1 MPHPLPHQKEHT
13 LPELL
18 APAGSPRA
26 FRAAMAAGADAV
38 YLSGKRFGARSYAQ
52 NFTDEEIADAVVT
65 AHTWDV
71 KVYVTV
77 NTLIHDRELAAVG
90 EYLLWLY
97 SIGVD
102 AVLVQDLGVAAL
114 ARSIVPGLP
123 LHASTQMTI
132 HTADGV
138 RIAADQGFSRVVL
151 ARELSLDEVQ
161 GIGRE
166 TADLGIGLEVFVHGA
181 LCYCYSGQCLLSSV
195 IGGRSGNRGMCAQP
209 CRKPYTMVTG
219 VPDAYGRPVKLQESP
234 LPDRYLLSPKDL
246 CTYPYLDRLVQ
257 SPVISLKIEG
267 RMKSPEYVATVVSIY
282 RRALDGI
289 ASGTWTLQDSDMQ
302 DLAVAFNREF
312 TRGYLFGERHNALM
326 GRKQPDNRGLL
337 IGTVTGY
344 DTRSGDVTIRPSVQ
358 RELSAGDGL
367 LFRNPH
373 HEGNEAG
380 FQLNAKPSQEN
391 GMIRLTAPF
400 PVRRGDEVCLT
411 SSTGLTGRAHRIIW
425 APLSLVRRPLQID
438 LSVRISNGGIPF
450 LEGVI
455 DAGRGHHVPVT
466 CTSGVRFLPAKT
478 RPLTAEQVMAG
489 LKKTGG
495 TPFAIRT
502 ISMEYDEK
510 MFVPVAELNRMRREF
525 LALAE
530 NELVTALRPADESVG
545 RAKKRWAAIAPGINT
560 PPMTPPGPR
569 MENLKIAVYADRID
583 VVKAAVSAGC
593 DRVYFE
599 AGLSA
604 GAYPSRMNAHVEFD
618 DTQLLDALAACTG
631 AGIPLVWKL
640 PRIIKAPEL
649 EFILSVLLGLHKDG
663 LSACMVEST
672 GTARAIGSA
681 LPGMHIYGS
690 TGLNIFNHVTVRNLA
705 NQFFLLT
712 ISPEL
717 SGAGVEDLVRLA
729 RTEQCDTGLELI
741 VQGSAEAMVSE
752 DCLLQLLSE
761 CNEGKQKGCSSRGF
775 FGIRDSTGRVFP
787 VRTDGLCRTHI
798 FNAAETCLLDYIP
811 FLLQAGIDS
820 VAIDARGRT
829 KAYAREMVHIYRDAI
844 IKARQDTTG
853 TRHDL
858 TSLKKRVKEIALGG
872 ITAGHFERGL
882 KSHET

>member
-1 MPHPLPHQKEHT
+1 MPHLPPHQKGRN

-65 AHTWDV
+65 AHTRGAR
-71 KVYVTV
+71 VYVTV

-90 EYLLWLY
+90 EYLIWLY

-102 AVLVQDLGVAAL
+102 AVLVQDIGVAAL
-114 ARSIVPGLP
+114 ARSIVPDLP

-138 RIAADQGFSRVVL
+138 RFAADQGFSRVVL
-151 ARELSLDEVQ
+151 ARELSLYEVQ

-166 TADLGIGLEVFVHGA
+166 TADLDIGLEVFVHGA

-219 VPDAYGRPVKLQESP
+219 EPDAYGRPVKLKEFP
-234 LPDRYLLSPKDL
+234 LPDHYLLSPKDL

-267 RMKSPEYVATVVSIY
+267 RMKSPEYVAIVVSIY

-289 ASGTWTLQDSDMQ
+289 ASGIWTLQDTDMQ

-312 TRGYLFGERHNALM
+312 TRGYLFGERHGALM

-337 IGTVTGY
+337 IGTVTGC
-344 DTRSGDVTIRPSVQ
+344 DTRSGEVTIRPTVQ

-373 HEGNEAG
+373 RADKESG
-380 FQLNAKPSQEN
+380 FPLNARPLQEN
-391 GMIRLTAPF
+391 GMIRLIAPF
-400 PVRRGDEVCLT
+400 PVRCGDDVYLT
-411 SSTGLTGRAHRIIW
+411 SSTGLTERAHRVIRT
-425 APLSLVRRPLQID
+425 PLSLARRPLPID
-438 LSVRISNGGIPF
+438 LSVRISNRGIPF
-450 LEGVI
+450 LEGII
-455 DAGRGHHVPVT
+455 DAGGGHRVPVT
-466 CTSGVRFLPAKT
+466 CTSAVRFLPART
-478 RPLTAEQVMAG
+478 RPLTAEQVMTG
-489 LKKTGG
+489 MKKTGG
-495 TPFAIRT
+495 TPFAIRS
-502 ISMEYDEK
+502 ISMEYDGK
-510 MFVPVAELNRMRREF
+510 MFVPVAELNRIRREF

-530 NELVTALRPADESVG
+530 NKLVTALRPTEESFG
-545 RAKKRWAAIAPGINT
+545 RAKKRWAAVAPGIDT
-560 PPMTPPGPR
+560 PPITPPCHR
-569 MENLKIAVYADRID
+569 TENQKIAVYADRID

-618 DTQLLDALAACTG
+618 DTQLRDALAVCRG

-640 PRIIKAPEL
+640 PRIIKAPER
-649 EFILSVLLGLHKDG
+649 EFILSVLPGLYKDG
-663 LSACMVEST
+663 LPAFMVESP

-681 LPGMHIYGS
+681 LPGMDIYGS
-690 TGLNIFNHVTVRNLA
+690 TGLNIFNQVTVRNLA

-717 SGAGVEDLVRLA
+717 SGAGVEDLIRLA
-729 RTEQCDTGLELI
+729 RTERCDTKLELI

-752 DCLLQLLSE
+752 DCLLQILSG
-761 CNEGKQKGCSSRGF
+761 CNEGKQKGCTSRGF

-787 VRTDGLCRTHI
+787 VHTDGLCRTHV
-798 FNAAETCLLDYIP
+798 FNAVETCLLDHIP

-829 KAYAREMVHIYRDAI
+829 AAYAREMVHIYRDAI
-844 IKARQDTTG
+844 SKARQHNTG
-853 TRHDL
+853 IREGL
-858 TSLKKRVKEIALGG
+858 IPLKKRVKEIALGG